1 MTRFSKQ
8 ADDEALTIRNLERDR
23 DELRGKV
30 FTTQFTCF
38 TGTKVQILTAELRS
52 KVAGS
57 IPLDKA
63 DQWAQAL
70 RELAEQANKKRRP
83 AASCRACVAYVRTL
97 NSHLLH

>member
-38 TGTKVQILTAELRS
+38 TGTKVQMQAPELWS
-52 KVAGS
+52 K
-57 IPLDKA
+57 
-63 DQWAQAL
+63 AL
-70 RELAEQANKKRRP
+70 SLLG
-83 AASCRACVAYVRTL
+83 VLVR
-97 NSHLLH
+97 NYKY